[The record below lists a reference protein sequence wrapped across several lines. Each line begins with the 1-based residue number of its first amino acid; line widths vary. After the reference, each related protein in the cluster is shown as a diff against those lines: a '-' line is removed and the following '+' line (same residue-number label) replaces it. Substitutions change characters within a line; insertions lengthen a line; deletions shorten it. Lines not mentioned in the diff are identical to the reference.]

1 MVRDM
6 IKSTS
11 ALVDRRPRQ
20 PWHNETSAE
29 ELDYEELVK
38 KCLKILGGKQ
48 RELFIWYYVEG
59 LSKKECAQR
68 RGSSLESLSAA
79 LARVHRKLRGRLGPF
94 LLFLLLLLFLTACL
108 GC

>member
-11 ALVDRRPRQ
+11 ALVDRRPRP
-20 PWHNETSAE
+20 PWHNEASAE

-94 LLFLLLLLFLTACL
+94 LLFLLLFLTACL